1 MNVLII
7 GSNGFIGR
15 NLKFHLIAKK
25 EIKIFEFNR
34 SDQICE
40 LQKLINLSDFIFHFA
55 AENRP
60 KDIESFQKTNVNL
73 TKMIVR
79 FIKETLGTRKK
90 KLGVYFSSSIQAYT
104 KTHYGLS
111 KKKSGISFKK
121 PYKF

>member
-34 SDQICE
+34 SDQICK
-40 LQKLINLSDFIFHFA
+40 LQKLINLSDFIFHLA

-60 KDIESFQKTNVNL
+60 KDIESFQKTNVNF
-73 TKMIVR
+73 TKIIVKC
-79 FIKETLGTRKK
+79 IKETLRTR
-90 KLGVYFSSSIQAYT
+90 T
-104 KTHYGLS
+104 KS
-111 KKKSGISFKK
+111 
-121 PYKF
+121 